1 MENEPQKKG
10 KAYLVGAGPGDPGLL
25 TIKGKK
31 LLSKADVVIYDRLAS
46 PRILSYAPRNA
57 EFIYV
62 GKTAG
67 RHAVS
72 QENINAL
79 IVEKTRENK
88 QVVRLKGGDP
98 FIFGRGGEEAEVLA
112 KEGIPFEIVPGVSS
126 SIAAPAYAG
135 IPLTHRSHAACVTL
149 ITGHRKFGVDEIDV
163 NWEGLAKSNGT
174 LVFLM
179 GMTNLPNIVAQL
191 TQHGLPFHTP
201 VAVVQWGTTV
211 RQKTVTGVLSD
222 IVQRVR
228 DAKVASPAVIVVG
241 TVVELRDTI
250 SWFEKKPLF
259 GRRILVTRS
268 REQASQL
275 VEMLEERGAE
285 CIELP
290 AISVVPVRNSMTV
303 KRITSVLPFVHWI
316 VFTSV
321 NAVRCFFELCFEN
334 GLDMRAFGHVRVA
347 VIGSG
352 TFDALREYHI
362 NADLLPKRFDA
373 EGLVEAFHAL
383 GVMNQRILIPKAEKT
398 RDVLLTGLQ
407 ELGAIVEPVTVYE
420 NVMPE
425 LVENVLDSLSDGVDV
440 VTFTSSST
448 VRNLAALLP
457 AHLKDK
463 LISQVVAACIGPITA
478 RTARE
483 LGFNVCIQP
492 DSATMPALV
501 QAIECFFETRGVSE
515 NKI

>member
-1 MENEPQKKG
+1 MMYMENEPQKSG

-25 TIKGKK
+25 TIKGRK
-31 LLSKADVVIYDRLAS
+31 LLSEADVVIYDRLAS

-72 QENINAL
+72 QEEINAL
-79 IVEKTRENK
+79 IVQKAKEHKK
-88 QVVRLKGGDP
+88 VVRLKGGDP

-112 KEGIPFEIVPGVSS
+112 AEGIPFEIVPGVSS

-135 IPLTHRSHAACVTL
+135 IPLTHRAHAACVTL

-179 GMTNLPNIVAQL
+179 GMTNLPNIVSQL
-191 TQHGLPFHTP
+191 TQHGLPAHTP
-201 VAVVQWGTTV
+201 VAVVQWGTTA

-228 DAKVASPAVIVVG
+228 DAGVASPAVIVVG
-241 TVVELRDTI
+241 TVVNLRGII
-250 SWFEKKPLF
+250 SWFERKPLF

-275 VEMLEERGAE
+275 LEMLEERGAE

-290 AISVVPVRNSMTV
+290 AISVAPVQDPMAV
-303 KRITSVLPFVHWI
+303 KRILSILSSLHWI

-321 NAVRCFFELCFEN
+321 NAVKCFFDLCFEN
-334 GLDMRAFGHVRVA
+334 GLDMRAFGSVRFA

-352 TFDALREYHI
+352 TADALKEYHI
-362 NADLLPKRFDA
+362 TADLIPNTFDA
-373 EGLVEAFHAL
+373 EGLLEAFKVQ
-383 GVMNQRILIPKAEKT
+383 GVQDQHILIPKAAKT
-398 RDVLLTGLQ
+398 RDVLLKGLQ

-420 NVMPE
+420 NVIPE
-425 LVENVLDSLSDGVDV
+425 LAEDVLDSLADGVDV

-448 VRNLAALLP
+448 VRNLVTLLP
-457 AHLKDK
+457 TYLKEK
-463 LISQVVAACIGPITA
+463 LITDVKAACIGPITA
-478 RTARE
+478 RTAQE

-492 DSATMPALV
+492 DSATIPSLV
-501 QAIECFFETRGVSE
+501 HAIERFFRQ
-515 NKI
+515 

>member
-1 MENEPQKKG
+1 MMSMENEPQKSG

-25 TIKGKK
+25 TIKAQK
-31 LLSKADVVIYDRLAS
+31 LLSEADVVIYDRLAS

-79 IVEKTRENK
+79 IVKKARENK
-88 QVVRLKGGDP
+88 RVVRLKGGDP

-112 KEGIPFEIVPGVSS
+112 EEGIPFEIIPGVSS
-126 SIAAPAYAG
+126 SVAAPAYAG
-135 IPLTHRSHAACVTL
+135 IPLTHRAHAACVTL

-163 NWEGLAKSNGT
+163 NWDGLAKSNGT

-179 GMTNLPNIVAQL
+179 GMTNLPNIVSQL
-191 TQHGLPFHTP
+191 IQHGLPSHTP
-201 VAVVQWGTTV
+201 AAVVQWGTIA

-228 DAKVASPAVIVVG
+228 DAGVASPAVIVVG
-241 TVVELRDTI
+241 TVVKLRDTI
-250 SWFEKKPLF
+250 SWFEKRPLW

-268 REQASQL
+268 REQASEL

-290 AISVVPVRNSMTV
+290 AISVEPVRDVTTV
-303 KRITSVLPFVHWI
+303 KRILFVIASLHWI

-321 NAVRCFFELCFEN
+321 NAVRCFFDLCFEN
-334 GLDMRAFGHVRVA
+334 GLDMRAFGHVRFA
-347 VIGSG
+347 VIGSA
-352 TFDALREYHI
+352 TADALQEYHI
-362 NADLLPKRFDA
+362 NTDLIPNTFDA
-373 EGLVEAFHAL
+373 EGLLEAFKAL
-383 GVMNQRILIPKAEKT
+383 GVKDQHILVPKAEKT
-398 RDVLLTGLQ
+398 RDVLLKGLQ
-407 ELGAIVEPVTVYE
+407 ELGAIVESVTVYK

-425 LVENVLDSLSDGVDV
+425 LAEDVLDSLSYGVDV

-448 VRNLAALLP
+448 VKNLGALLP
-457 AHLKDK
+457 SSLKEN
-463 LISQVVAACIGPITA
+463 LIAKTMAACIGPITA
-478 RTARE
+478 RTARD

-492 DSATMPALV
+492 NSATIPALV
-501 QAIECFFETRGVSE
+501 QAIERFFSDKGCF
-515 NKI
+515 

>member
-1 MENEPQKKG
+1 MSTENELQKSG

-25 TIKGKK
+25 TVKGKK
-31 LLSKADVVIYDRLAS
+31 LIAEADVVIYDRLAS

-67 RHAVS
+67 RHALS

-79 IVEKTRENK
+79 IVKKARENK
-88 QVVRLKGGDP
+88 KVVRLKGGDP

-112 KEGIPFEIVPGVSS
+112 QEGIPFEIVPGVSS

-135 IPLTHRSHAACVTL
+135 IPLTHRAHAACVTL
-149 ITGHRKFGVDEIDV
+149 ITGHRKFGADEIDV

-179 GMTNLPNIVAQL
+179 GMTNLPNIVSQL
-191 TQHGLPFHTP
+191 TQHGLPAHTP
-201 VAVVQWGTTV
+201 VAVVQWGTTAK
-211 RQKTVTGVLSD
+211 QKTVISVLSH
-222 IVQRVR
+222 IVQ
-228 DAKVASPAVIVVG
+228 KVKDTGIGSPAVIVVG
-241 TVVELRDTI
+241 TVVTLQNII
-250 SWFEKKPLF
+250 SWFEKKSLF

-268 REQASQL
+268 REQASQM

-290 AISVVPVRNSMTV
+290 VISVAPVRDPMTV
-303 KRITSVLPFVHWI
+303 KRILSLLSFMHWI

-321 NAVRCFFELCFEN
+321 NAVRCLFELCFEN
-334 GLDMRAFGHVRVA
+334 GLDMRAFGHVRFA

-352 TFDALREYHI
+352 TADALSEYHFK
-362 NADLLPKRFDA
+362 ADLIPNTFDA
-373 EGLVEAFHAL
+373 EGLLEAFNER
-383 GVMNQRILIPKAEKT
+383 GVMNQHILLPKAKKT
-398 RDVLLTGLQ
+398 RDVLLKGLQ

-425 LVENVLDSLSDGVDV
+425 LAEDVLDSLSDGVDV

-448 VRNLAALLP
+448 VRNLASMLP
-457 AHLKDK
+457 SSLKEK
-463 LISQVVAACIGPITA
+463 LIANVKAACIGPITA
-478 RTARE
+478 RTAQE

-492 DSATMPALV
+492 NSATIPALV
-501 QAIECFFETRGVSE
+501 HAIERFFETMSCS
-515 NKI
+515 

>member
-1 MENEPQKKG
+1 MGNEPKKTG

-25 TIKGKK
+25 TIKGRQ
-31 LLSKADVVIYDRLAS
+31 LLSKAEVVIYDRLAS
-46 PRILSYAPRNA
+46 PRILSYAPSNA

-79 IVEKTRENK
+79 IVKKVKENRM
-88 QVVRLKGGDP
+88 VVRLKGGDP

-112 KEGIPFEIVPGVSS
+112 EEGISFEIVPGVSS

-135 IPLTHRSHAACVTL
+135 IPLTHRAHAACVTL

-163 NWEGLAKSNGT
+163 NWKGLAKSNGT

-179 GMTNLPNIVAQL
+179 GMTNLSNIVSQL
-191 TQHGLPFHTP
+191 TQHGMSSDTP
-201 VAVVQWGTTV
+201 AAVVQWGTTA
-211 RQKTVTGVLSD
+211 RQKTVTGKLSD
-222 IVQRVR
+222 IVQRVK
-228 DAKVASPAVIVVG
+228 DAGVTSPAVIVVG
-241 TVVELRDTI
+241 TVVGLRDTI
-250 SWFEKKPLF
+250 SWFEKRPLF

-290 AISVVPVRNSMTV
+290 AISISPVRDSMTV
-303 KRITSVLPFVHWI
+303 VRIKSVVPKLHWI

-321 NAVRCFFELCFEN
+321 NAVKCFFELCFEN
-334 GLDMRAFGHVRVA
+334 GMDMRAFSQVRFA

-352 TFDALREYHI
+352 TADALSEYHLK
-362 NADLLPKRFDA
+362 ADLIPDVFDA
-373 EGLVEAFHAL
+373 EGLVEAFKGC
-383 GVMNQRILIPKAEKT
+383 GVKDRHILIPKAEKT
-398 RDVLLTGLQ
+398 RDVLLKGLQ
-407 ELGAIVEPVTVYE
+407 DLGAIVEAVTVYK

-425 LVENVLDSLSDGVDV
+425 LAEDVLDTLSDGVDV

-448 VRNLAALLP
+448 VRNLVTLLP
-457 AHLKDK
+457 LHLKEK
-463 LISQVVAACIGPITA
+463 LIAGAKAACIGPITA
-478 RTARE
+478 QTARE
-483 LGFNVCIQP
+483 MEFDVAIQP
-492 DSATMPALV
+492 DSATIPALV
-501 QAIECFFETRGVSE
+501 QAIERFFETRGGFE
-515 NKI
+515 K